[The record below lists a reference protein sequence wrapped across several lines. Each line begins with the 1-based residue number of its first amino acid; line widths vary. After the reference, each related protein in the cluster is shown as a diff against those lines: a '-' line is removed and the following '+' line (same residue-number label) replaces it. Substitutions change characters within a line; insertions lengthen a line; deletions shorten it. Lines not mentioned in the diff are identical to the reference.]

1 MTESKPLTI
10 KSEILVRSG
19 ELEVNGEYVR
29 KIRLYDDGC
38 WELLNEDELPIQQGY
53 VEKPVSLD

>member
-1 MTESKPLTI
+1 MTETKPLII
-10 KSEILVRSG
+10 KSEILVRSR

-38 WELLNEDELPIQQGY
+38 WELLNEDEQPIQQGY
-53 VEKPVSLD
+53 IDDRK